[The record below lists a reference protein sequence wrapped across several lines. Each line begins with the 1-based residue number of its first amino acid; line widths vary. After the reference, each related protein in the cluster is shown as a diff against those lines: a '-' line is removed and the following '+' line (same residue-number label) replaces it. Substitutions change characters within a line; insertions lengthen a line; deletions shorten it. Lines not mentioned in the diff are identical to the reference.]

1 MATRSVI
8 KEKMHITDHT
18 FHRKRYALL
27 TIISPVAMNIFILA
41 SVYLLLTSF
50 SLFAAQKNEQGNNQK
65 KLSQV
70 KQAITA
76 KKDVIKQV
84 NLKRQK
90 LLEQLKTDDINIAK
104 TATSLALNQ
113 RQLEQT
119 KNKINQLNSQQ
130 KKLEQ
135 QTNQQQKL
143 LSAQL
148 RAAFA
153 TGNHDYLK
161 LILNQQNPKEIE
173 RTLVYYRYLNQ
184 ARLTKITEFKQTMQT
199 LTTVVI
205 EQQQQALNY
214 QQLQTAQQQKKT
226 LLLTNKKTR
235 KQTIVSL
242 NKQLFSNKQS
252 LEQLEIE
259 EASLAAAINRLIYE
273 TKKALD
279 LDGLAQLK
287 RKLSW
292 PIPAKINRSFGSQ
305 KQGHLSWKGVLMKA
319 PEGQQVNTIHHG
331 NVLFADWLKGYGLV
345 TIIDHGKGY
354 MSLYGHNQALLKSV
368 GDRVETGEPIALVG
382 QSGGQSQSA
391 LYFEIRHNGA
401 AVNPKL
407 WCQ

>member
-1 MATRSVI
+1 
-8 KEKMHITDHT
+8 MHST
-18 FHRKRYALL
+18 HRTSHSDRYSLL
-27 TIISPVAMNIFILA
+27 SISPVVINIFLLV
-41 SVYLLLTSF
+41 SVNFFVTSF
-50 SLFAAQKNEQGNNQK
+50 SLVAAQKNEQGNNQK

-70 KQAITA
+70 KQAITE
-76 KKDVIKQV
+76 KIETIKQV
-84 NLKRQK
+84 NLRRQQLIK
-90 LLEQLKTDDINIAK
+90 QLKKDDINIAK
-104 TATSLALNQ
+104 TVTSLTLNQ

-135 QTNQQQKL
+135 EKNQQEKL
-143 LSAQL
+143 LASQL

-153 TGNHDYLK
+153 SGNHDYLQ

-173 RTLVYYRYLNQ
+173 RTLVYYHYLNQ
-184 ARLTKITEFKQTMQT
+184 ARLTKITKFKQTIKM
-199 LTTVVI
+199 LSTVVI
-205 EQQQQALNY
+205 EQQQQAVKY
-214 QQLQTAQQQKKT
+214 QELQTIQQQKKS
-226 LLLTNKKTR
+226 LLLTNKNSR

-242 NKQLFSNKQS
+242 NKQLYNNEQS

-259 EASLAAAINRLIYE
+259 EASLTTAINRLIAE
-273 TKKALD
+273 TKRTLD
-279 LDGLAQLK
+279 LEGLAQLK

-292 PIPAKINRSFGSQ
+292 PIPAKINRIFGSK
-305 KQGHLSWKGVLMKA
+305 KQGYLSWKGVLMKA

-331 NVLFADWLKGYGLV
+331 KVLFADWLKGYGLV

>member
-1 MATRSVI
+1 
-8 KEKMHITDHT
+8 
-18 FHRKRYALL
+18 
-27 TIISPVAMNIFILA
+27 
-41 SVYLLLTSF
+41 
-50 SLFAAQKNEQGNNQK
+50 
-65 KLSQV
+65 
-70 KQAITA
+70 
-76 KKDVIKQV
+76 
-84 NLKRQK
+84 
-90 LLEQLKTDDINIAK
+90 
-104 TATSLALNQ
+104 
-113 RQLEQT
+113 
-119 KNKINQLNSQQ
+119 
-130 KKLEQ
+130 
-135 QTNQQQKL
+135 
-143 LSAQL
+143 
-148 RAAFA
+148 
-153 TGNHDYLK
+153 
-161 LILNQQNPKEIE
+161 
-173 RTLVYYRYLNQ
+173 
-184 ARLTKITEFKQTMQT
+184 MQT